1 MIYPKPSNRLSRQ
14 EVSTAHSPGAVAAFL
29 KEHRSIEPQPS
40 TVTRASVVM
49 VAWFARKG
57 QGSLQTQFRSSNL
70 VAEHIIIRKHVTL
83 FGELFWSV
91 MVWFDHFSIDW
102 SVETDDSFDLSI
114 DFFSDLPAI
123 QPWWLSWGLGHQKAH
138 MVSILN
144 MFCWW
149 GALWL
154 PDYYYYYYS
163 IYCIHDSMLKHEQ
176 FDIFVLVC
184 TTNTLITPCQT
195 IKIVL
200 PSCKKGR
207 GPHFAC
213 YKVTI
218 CDYPLDS
225 LLPRLASFVHG
236 LYAQHHGDATSTLC
250 HYVLLDLLRVCR

>member
-1 MIYPKPSNRLSRQ
+1 MIYPKPSHRLSRQ

-40 TVTRASVVM
+40 TVARASVVM

-70 VAEHIIIRKHVTL
+70 VAEHIISRKHVTF

-154 PDYYYYYYS
+154 PDYYYYS
-163 IYCIHDSMLKHEQ
+163 IYLYTWFYAEAWAIWHSCACMHYQHTNHSMSDHQ
-176 FDIFVLVC
+176 NRTSVM
-184 TTNTLITPCQT
+184 P
-195 IKIVL
+195 
-200 PSCKKGR
+200 KGR

-218 CDYPLDS
+218 CDYPSDS

-250 HYVLLDLLRVCR
+250 HYVLLDLLRVCT